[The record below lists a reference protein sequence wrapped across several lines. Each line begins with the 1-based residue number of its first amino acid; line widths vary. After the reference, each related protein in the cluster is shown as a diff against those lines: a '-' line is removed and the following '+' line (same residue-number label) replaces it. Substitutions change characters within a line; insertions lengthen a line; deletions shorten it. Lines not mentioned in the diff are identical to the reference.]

1 MKLPPRPA
9 LHTDAKHSTRVKTV
23 FRYQHRCIPRSLI
36 YCTYIGSFT
45 HSELLF
51 EVHPRAPNLQD
62 SEHSFLPLKRA
73 LEHSNRNQSIG
84 KPNPPREY
92 PWQIRESRCLQPN
105 TPEQLKEA
113 IGPTP
118 KPAFISGGHSRPAE
132 LDHHQT
138 THFKEGKLQV
148 SFL

>member
-1 MKLPPRPA
+1 M
-9 LHTDAKHSTRVKTV
+9 V
-23 FRYQHRCIPRSLI
+23 
-36 YCTYIGSFT
+36 
-45 HSELLF
+45 SELKRTTFL
-51 EVHPRAPNLQD
+51 EVVLHLSAG
-62 SEHSFLPLKRA
+62 F
-73 LEHSNRNQSIG
+73 QSAG
-84 KPNPPREY
+84 SGNPPREY